1 MNLFTFPLFCCT
13 MILPVIFV
21 GHRVVKGVPYNSFV
35 VNNAYKQYKCALKC
49 FLFEFRAILDHLSEK
64 GEVFMSQT
72 IDCKKGSD
80 WLTRWVETQHNIY
93 VVKCFMIGQ

>member
-1 MNLFTFPLFCCT
+1 

-49 FLFEFRAILDHLSEK
+49 LFFGIKGYFESFILE
-64 GEVFMSQT
+64 G
-72 IDCKKGSD
+72 
-80 WLTRWVETQHNIY
+80 
-93 VVKCFMIGQ
+93 

>member
-21 GHRVVKGVPYNSFV
+21 GHRVVLRVPYNSFV

-49 FLFEFRAILDHLSEK
+49 LFVGI
-64 GEVFMSQT
+64 
-72 IDCKKGSD
+72 
-80 WLTRWVETQHNIY
+80 
-93 VVKCFMIGQ
+93 

>member
-1 MNLFTFPLFCCT
+1 M
-13 MILPVIFV
+13 
-21 GHRVVKGVPYNSFV
+21 HK
-35 VNNAYKQYKCALKC
+35 NNINVLLNVYV
-49 FLFEFRAILDHLSEK
+49 FEFWVILGHLSDKE
-64 GEVFMSQT
+64 EVFRSQT

>member
-1 MNLFTFPLFCCT
+1 MDLFTFPLFCCT

-21 GHRVVKGVPYNSFV
+21 RQRVVKGVPYNSFV
-35 VNNAYKQYKCALKC
+35 VNNAYKKYKCALKC
-49 FLFEFRAILDHLSEK
+49 LFVGIRAILGHLSEM
-64 GEVFMSQT
+64 GEVFSSQT

-93 VVKCFMIGQ
+93 VVNCFMIGQ